1 MIKTKPKLFLVPAYI
16 GPLKY
21 YAKLIPRL
29 TPNYRVEFLLV
40 RPPDLRRQQME
51 KYLKDSNRPF
61 FIIDN
66 GLKPARGIYLPFLT
80 PALKR
85 LAHLRACR
93 RFLTSQRPV
102 KLILD
107 KNLPPHRV
115 LLKEANRLG
124 IDTLMLQW
132 AYGGNRTVSKLNFR
146 SVSWWRKFYYRLMDN
161 LYWLIDFFVGGL
173 AYANSPGMVN
183 RLGLMDETAVEIFRD
198 DCGIPPERMIKVGMA
213 DQQFAYELKQRIT
226 RDAVFRQELER
237 KYDLSK
243 KGKIVTVLVWG
254 LHKRKRWSFT
264 AEEHLDYF
272 QKILESIRKFFP
284 PTNAEIVFKLH
295 PGDDLALYASFRDA
309 GVRVFGDEAE
319 TEELIGLADL
329 CVLDPWTAANTLVLA
344 GGGPALFVNFSRLTA
359 INAGKELYRLR
370 EIIISREKF
379 ESRLADFRR
388 GDQSFDL
395 PSSSL
400 PIDRGALDRIIAL
413 INTPLPNQ
421 KVV

>member
-85 LAHLRACR
+85 LAHLWACR

-173 AYANSPGMVN
+173 AW
-183 RLGLMDETAVEIFRD
+183 T
-198 DCGIPPERMIKVGMA
+198 
-213 DQQFAYELKQRIT
+213 
-226 RDAVFRQELER
+226 
-237 KYDLSK
+237 
-243 KGKIVTVLVWG
+243 
-254 LHKRKRWSFT
+254 KRR
-264 AEEHLDYF
+264 
-272 QKILESIRKFFP
+272 
-284 PTNAEIVFKLH
+284 
-295 PGDDLALYASFRDA
+295 
-309 GVRVFGDEAE
+309 
-319 TEELIGLADL
+319 
-329 CVLDPWTAANTLVLA
+329 
-344 GGGPALFVNFSRLTA
+344 
-359 INAGKELYRLR
+359 
-370 EIIISREKF
+370 
-379 ESRLADFRR
+379 
-388 GDQSFDL
+388 
-395 PSSSL
+395 
-400 PIDRGALDRIIAL
+400 
-413 INTPLPNQ
+413 
-421 KVV
+421 

>member
-29 TPNYRVEFLLV
+29 APNYRVEFLLV

-51 KYLKDSNRPF
+51 KYLQGHLYPYT
-61 FIIDN
+61 IIDH
-66 GLKPARGIYLPFLT
+66 GLKPAHGIYLPFLT

-93 RFLTSQRPV
+93 RFLTSQRPA
-102 KLILD
+102 KLVLD

-132 AYGGNRTVSKLNFR
+132 AYGGGDKRVSRLNF
-146 SVSWWRKFYYRLMDN
+146 SPSPLWKKIYFRLVD
-161 LYWLIDFFVGGL
+161 GL
-173 AYANSPGMVN
+173 AWIIDLACGGWAYAHSSGIVN
-183 RLGLMDETAVEIFRD
+183 RLGLMDEAAMEIFRD
-198 DCGIPPERMIKVGMA
+198 VCGISPERMIKVGMA

-237 KYDLSK
+237 KYGLGK
-243 KGKIVTVLVWG
+243 KGKIITVLVWG
-254 LHKRKRWSFT
+254 LHKRKRWAFT
-264 AEEHLDYF
+264 VEEHLNYF
-272 QKILESIRKFFP
+272 RAILESVRKFFP
-284 PTNAEIVFKLH
+284 SAEAEIVFKLH
-295 PGDDLALYASFRDA
+295 PGDDLVLYAPFRDA
-309 GVRVFGDEAE
+309 GIRVFGDEAE

-329 CVLDPWTAANTLVLA
+329 CILDPWTAANTLVLA

-370 EIIISREKF
+370 EIITSREKF

-388 GDQSFDL
+388 GDRSFDL
-395 PSSSL
+395 PNSSL
-400 PIDRGALDRIIAL
+400 PIGRGALDRIIAL
-413 INTPLPNQ
+413 INTPLPN
-421 KVV
+421 